1 MKITKFALL
10 GLLIGIFVALMVYL
24 AFALGQYDLSPKTW
38 NADARGFCAAI
49 MLMCIVLIP
58 AGIVAEKIIG

>member
-1 MKITKFALL
+1 MKTLKFALL

-38 NADARGFCAAI
+38 NPDARGFCAAI

-58 AGIVAEKIIG
+58 AGIVAEKIIV